1 MARRVLLIVPTLLL
15 LGCADGQPTSPGAL
29 SSPEVVRATPGLL
42 VGSTTV
48 LLTGLD
54 APKGIA
60 FGPQGALYVVE
71 SGNTSI
77 NGPCIVEPRG
87 EKCYSGTGAVTRYWK
102 GRQERVASGLPSVYV
117 AAVNDIT
124 GPADIGFLGVGD
136 AIVSIGWGGPP
147 AGRALLG
154 AYSTG
159 FGDLIKLAPSGH
171 WKVVADVSA
180 VEDAENPAGGP
191 VDSNPFG
198 LLNEAGARFVADAGG
213 NSLIQVM
220 ANGATSVVATFPSLP
235 APPPF
240 SQSEAVPTEVQRGPD
255 GALYVSTLSGVPF
268 LSGNARIYRVVPGQA
283 PTVYI
288 DGFKTITDFAFA
300 PDGGLYVVEYASA
313 PVFFGG
319 PGKLTYVAPDGART
333 VLKSDL
339 TFPTAVA
346 VGPDGAIYVSNKGN
360 MAGVGEVLRIV
371 P

>member
-1 MARRVLLIVPTLLL
+1 
-15 LGCADGQPTSPGAL
+15 
-29 SSPEVVRATPGLL
+29 
-42 VGSTTV
+42 V

-71 SGNTSI
+71 SGNTTV
-77 NGPCIVEPRG
+77 NGPCVVAPRG

-102 GRQERVASGLPSVYV
+102 GRQERVASGLPSVYN
-117 AAVNDIT
+117 AAASDII
-124 GPADIGFLGVGD
+124 GPADIGFLGVGN
-136 AIVSIGWGGPP
+136 AIVSIGWGGAP

-159 FGDLIKLAPSGH
+159 FGTLIHLEPSGH
-171 WKVVADVSA
+171 WKIVADVSA

-191 VDSNPFG
+191 LDSNPFG
-198 LLNEAGARFVADAGG
+198 LLNEAGVRFVTDAGG
-213 NSLIQVM
+213 NSLIQVS
-220 ANGATSVVATFPSLP
+220 ANGATSVVATFPTLP

-240 SQSEAVPTEVQRGPD
+240 NQSEAVPTEVQRGPD

-268 LSGNARIYRVVPGQA
+268 LPGNAKIYRVVPGEE
-283 PTVYI
+283 PTVYL

-319 PGKLTYVAPDGART
+319 PGKLTYVAPNGVRT
-333 VLKSDL
+333 VVKSDL
-339 TFPTAVA
+339 ISPTAVA
-346 VGPDGAIYVSNKGN
+346 VGPDGAVYVSNKGN
-360 MAGVGEVLRIV
+360 VAGVGEVLRIV